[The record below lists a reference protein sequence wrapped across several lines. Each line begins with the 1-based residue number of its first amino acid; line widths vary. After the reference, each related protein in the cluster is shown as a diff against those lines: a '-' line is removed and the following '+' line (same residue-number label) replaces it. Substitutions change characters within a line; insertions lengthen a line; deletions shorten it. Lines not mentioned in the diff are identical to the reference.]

1 MNELNEQQCDTKY
14 TFWKLL
20 SEYQVEIPIIQ
31 RDYAQGRNSAKTIRD
46 ELLNSIYDA
55 LVNGKSIDFDFV
67 YGSVN
72 DKKFLPLDGQQR
84 LTSLYLSLNS
94 IARPK
99 S

>member
-55 LVNGKSIDFDFV
+55 LVNGKSIDFDCSRQKRQHILCLAV
-67 YGSVN
+67 I
-72 DKKFLPLDGQQR
+72 KHGQEK
-84 LTSLYLSLNS
+84 TF
-94 IARPK
+94 
-99 S
+99 